1 MKINIQRVGNNI
13 KGGKGTHLICGSVF
27 SIHKV
32 FHTLVTEPVTRETVS
47 YKQGQNSS
55 SSFQV
60 QGSVHSSIIQLNLSF
75 SCWRSGSQKS
85 SVSFLIYGWVEWC
98 LAGQTKVI
106 STGYL
111 PSHYSLSVYFL
122 VAFITVYIYL
132 LNLFSFVYYLSFS
145 LECNLHAAWFTAVHS
160 KVPGT

>member
-106 STGYL
+106 STATSPPITL
-111 PSHYSLSVYFL
+111 SLFISLWHLLLSIFIFL
-122 VAFITVYIYL
+122 ICFPLFIIC
-132 LNLFSFVYYLSFS
+132 LS
-145 LECNLHAAWFTAVHS
+145 L
-160 KVPGT
+160 